1 MANLDMILANDI
13 TAPLAIDEFEK
24 AGFDKVFD
32 KEKIAL
38 IMDHFVPCKD
48 IKSAMQVQK
57 QRNLLRKSVLNTF
70 MMQARQALNTHF
82 ARKRTGKS
90 WGYDYWC
97 RFSHLYLWCFGCF
110 CKWSW
115 FN

>member
-48 IKSAMQVQK
+48 IDELAISSSSPTPQIS
-57 QRNLLRKSVLNTF
+57 LSSIF
-70 MMQARQALNTHF
+70 MLT
-82 ARKRTGKS
+82 
-90 WGYDYWC
+90 
-97 RFSHLYLWCFGCF
+97 
-110 CKWSW
+110 
-115 FN
+115 

>member
-1 MANLDMILANDI
+1 MKGMTMTEKIIAKHCGLDYVSPGMLVMAKLDMILANDI

-24 AGFDKVFD
+24 AGFDSVFD

-57 QRNLLRKSVLNTF
+57 TKN
-70 MMQARQALNTHF
+70 F
-82 ARKRTGKS
+82 A
-90 WGYDYWC
+90 
-97 RFSHLYLWCFGCF
+97 
-110 CKWSW
+110 
-115 FN
+115 